1 MAAEIPPTHPHRD
14 GELRASHADRDGVV
28 EQLRIAAGDGRLTPD
43 ELDERLEAA
52 LTARTYSELAALITD
67 LPAVGQQASVA
78 PQQARELMR
87 FDRRGGN
94 VSQTGHWVVPARIE
108 ADIRGGRMKLDLT
121 EAVVSYP
128 TLAIDADVR
137 GGSLTLVVKPGIA
150 VDANDLAIAGGSV
163 KFRGG
168 TDRPGPVTLQVDLSG
183 QIKGGNLVVRLPR
196 RSFWEWLTRQPRP
209 YSTTPA

>member
-1 MAAEIPPTHPHRD
+1 MAAHIPPNPSDRD
-14 GELRASHADRDGVV
+14 GQLRASHTDRDEVV
-28 EQLRIAAGDGRLTPD
+28 EQLRVAAGDGRLTPE
-43 ELDERLEAA
+43 ELDDRLETALAARTYAELAA
-52 LTARTYSELAALITD
+52 LTAD
-67 LPAVGQQASVA
+67 LPAARQQALVA
-78 PQQARELMR
+78 PQQARDLLR

-121 EAVVSYP
+121 EAVIAYP

-137 GGSLTLVVKPGIA
+137 GGSVILVVKPGIA
-150 VDANDLAIAGGSV
+150 VGANDLAIAGGSV
-163 KFRGG
+163 KFRRG

-196 RSFWEWLTRQPRP
+196 RTFREWLARKPRP
-209 YSTTPA
+209 YSATA

>member
-1 MAAEIPPTHPHRD
+1 MPAEIPPAHPQRD
-14 GELRASHADRDGVV
+14 GRLRASHTDRDEVV
-28 EQLRIAAGDGRLTPD
+28 EQLRVAAGDGRLTAE

-52 LTARTYSELAALITD
+52 LTARTYGELAALTAD
-67 LPAVGQQASVA
+67 LPDAGQQASVA
-78 PQQARELMR
+78 PQQARELLR

-108 ADIRGGRMKLDLT
+108 ADVRGGRMKLDLT

-128 TLAIDADVR
+128 RLAIDADVR
-137 GGSLTLVVKPGIA
+137 GGSVVLVVKPGIA
-150 VDANDLAIAGGSV
+150 VDANDLTIAGGSV

-168 TDRPGPVTLQVDLSG
+168 TERPGPVTLQVDLSG

-196 RSFWEWLTRQPRP
+196 RTFWAWLTRKPRP
-209 YSTTPA
+209 YSATA